1 MKEILEEI
9 KELII
14 NKEKITID
22 EFKRRLKDFLNKNI
36 TKNRIE
42 EYIGD
47 FPSIIE
53 PVFMGD
59 NVTIGDDV
67 LLGPNVYIGDNSV
80 IGDYDEISNSIIF
93 DDAKLGEIFKLD
105 YCIIDKGSEFNF
117 NNLTLKNCILSG
129 KATKKNEINKK
140 CYE

>member
-1 MKEILEEI
+1 MKDILESI
-9 KELII
+9 KDLIV
-14 NKEKITID
+14 NKENLTIE
-22 EFKRRLKDFLNKNI
+22 EFKRSLKHFLNNNI
-36 TKNRIE
+36 TKNRIK

-53 PVFMGD
+53 PVFIGD

-93 DDAKLGEIFKLD
+93 NNVRLGEIFKLD
-105 YCIIDKGSEFNF
+105 YCIVDKDSEFNF

-129 KATKKNEINKK
+129 KTTNKKDLNKK